1 MSELFKQDVV
11 LVLYRVG
18 DGDLLSTHIF
28 DNRSSILDVQEYLQS
43 FNDDEVV
50 VLHIAR

>member
-1 MSELFKQDVV
+1 MSELFKKDVV
-11 LVLYRVG
+11 LILYRVG
-18 DGDLLSTHIF
+18 NGVLQSTHMF
-28 DNRSSILDVQEYLQS
+28 DNTTSPLDVLEHLQS